1 MRRWRTQRRGVR
13 TRGARDLADE
23 CLGALLHDRDTL
35 VQRNQGTWRCLST
48 LGMLLLCAG
57 EAGASQI
64 APTTAVLAQAA
75 ARAVAVSGSAARS
88 GQVTARPAGQA
99 CSARAAAVNSFGSE
113 AKVTERRE
121 ETHHGRFRVPPDDV
135 ALSVYTNVW
144 VKKSQVR
151 LASQLTDYHSPE
163 GPTR

>member
-1 MRRWRTQRRGVR
+1 MRS
-13 TRGARDLADE
+13 RGARDLADE

-75 ARAVAVSGSAARS
+75 ARAVAVSGVGSTVRAGHGTTRWASLLGASCS
-88 GQVTARPAGQA
+88 GK
-99 CSARAAAVNSFGSE
+99 FFWLGSE
-113 AKVTERRE
+113 GHR
-121 ETHHGRFRVPPDDV
+121 
-135 ALSVYTNVW
+135 
-144 VKKSQVR
+144 
-151 LASQLTDYHSPE
+151 ASRGNAPWTFPGS
-163 GPTR
+163 TR